1 MGWRKGWGGIDMTN
15 EKEGSKY
22 YLYCDICGEEE
33 EEDFGYGQYVE
44 LLQLMIKEY
53 EIFMDN
59 NGRGYSGLDN

>member
-1 MGWRKGWGGIDMTN
+1 MTN